1 MWVFLWGWGRRGL
14 VFDVAIFVRDKA
26 KMKIFTEE
34 HHRNPATLTAIN
46 YTNILFLARRSLE

>member
-1 MWVFLWGWGRRGL
+1 LWGWGRAGL

-26 KMKIFTEE
+26 KMKILTEE